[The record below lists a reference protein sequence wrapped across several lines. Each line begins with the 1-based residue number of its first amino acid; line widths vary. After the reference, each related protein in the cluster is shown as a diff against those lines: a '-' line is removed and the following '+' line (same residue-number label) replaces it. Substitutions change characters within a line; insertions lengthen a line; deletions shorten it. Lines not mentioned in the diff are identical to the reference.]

1 MSLLLLI
8 LSYCL
13 RSYQRQSNMS
23 LLSQSKVSQPVP
35 IEMVVI
41 WGFPKGIAAEVGT
54 IWGWQQ
60 VEGMLRYSL
69 QIILAF
75 YLNLSGFARKQ
86 FTTDSIINF
95 NCQNVF
101 FF

>member
-1 MSLLLLI
+1 MSAVLPKTI
-8 LSYCL
+8 EHVFAITIK
-13 RSYQRQSNMS
+13 
-23 LLSQSKVSQPVP
+23 SQSARSDRNGCNMGV
-35 IEMVVI
+35 
-41 WGFPKGIAAEVGT
+41 WFPKGIAAEVGT